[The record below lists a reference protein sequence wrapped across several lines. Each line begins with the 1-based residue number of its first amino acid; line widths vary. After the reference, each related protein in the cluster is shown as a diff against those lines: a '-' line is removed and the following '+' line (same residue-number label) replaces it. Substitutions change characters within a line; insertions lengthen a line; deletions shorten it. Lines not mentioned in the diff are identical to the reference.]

1 MQRRLGLEHERVRRL
16 APEPQ
21 IGDGPALRREHERE
35 ARVARCQ
42 RLDVV
47 RDERLQQALGV
58 AAAHADERARAAV
71 GDRRPAVRGGVLAR
85 DVAVVARHLVLRD
98 LGKGCAR
105 GLELVPQRRGS
116 HRQ

>member
-1 MQRRLGLEHERVRRL
+1 MGRPFGVSTN
-16 APEPQ
+16 
-21 IGDGPALRREHERE
+21 
-35 ARVARCQ
+35 ARHASPGVE

-47 RDERLQQALGV
+47 RDERLQQTLRV
-58 AAAHADERARAAV
+58 AAAHPDERARAAI
-71 GDRRPAVRGGVLAR
+71 GDRGPGVRGGVLAR
-85 DVAVVARHLVLRD
+85 DVSVVARHLVLRD